1 MTQKEFFNSMAEKW
15 DDICQ
20 HDTDKIKRILN
31 LLNIQN
37 GAKVL
42 DVGTGTGILLPFL
55 TEQVGDRGNITAID
69 VSDKMLQVAQQKY
82 KYDNVTFV
90 CGDVL
95 EDRLPNE
102 SFDCVICYSVFP
114 HFPDKQAAINAIAKY
129 LKVGGKLAIGH
140 SQSREAINRLHK
152 NASEAVAEDILPA
165 IDVIKHYFE
174 SSGLQTSIE
183 IDNKE
188 MFLIVGC
195 K

>member
-1 MTQKEFFNSMAEKW
+1 MTQKEFFNSMADKW

-55 TEQVGDRGNITAID
+55 TEQVGDRGKITAID

-95 EDRLPNE
+95 EDHLPNE

-114 HFPDKQAAINAIAKY
+114 HFPDKQAAISAIAKY

-140 SQSREAINRLHK
+140 SQSRDAINRLHK